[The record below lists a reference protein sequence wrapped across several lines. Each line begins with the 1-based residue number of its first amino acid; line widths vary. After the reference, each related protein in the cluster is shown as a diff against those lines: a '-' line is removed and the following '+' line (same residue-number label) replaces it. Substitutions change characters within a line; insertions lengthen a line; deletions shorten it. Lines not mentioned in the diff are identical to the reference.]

1 MTIQVDF
8 SKLRAND
15 ALDMAIAIEEE
26 GSYYYEQLA
35 DWIGDSN
42 PEVSDF
48 FRRMSVREKR
58 HHDQV
63 VALREKLFAGKPS
76 SHAEKVSWG
85 VEAPDFDAVPNDIT
99 LRQAFDVAMDSET
112 RAHDFYASAIEYAA
126 DDQIAELFEGLRAS
140 EADHQRLLKEEMA
153 KFLP

>member
-15 ALDMAIAIEEE
+15 ALDMAIAIEDE
-26 GSYYYEQLA
+26 GAYYYEQLA
-35 DWIGDSN
+35 DWIGDHK
-42 PEVSDF
+42 PDVSDF
-48 FRRMSVREKR
+48 FRRMSVRERR

-63 VALREKLFAGKPS
+63 VALREELFAGKAS

-99 LRQAFDVAMDSET
+99 LRQAFDVAMDSEV

-126 DDQIAELFEGLRAS
+126 DDQIADLFEGLRAS

-153 KFLP
+153 KYLD